1 MKVELKKYNEII
13 VMSLEGFL
21 DFETTVLF
29 ERNYLLETHS
39 KKIIFD
45 FTKLEFVG
53 SCGLMAFIQTMS
65 KFCRYHRPRPRFI
78 GVGQEFLRLMESSG
92 FDFENFYDS
101 LDLAIRS
108 YHYNFDHQK
117 RLGTPLF

>member
-1 MKVELKKYNEII
+1 MKVEIDAHNEIV
-13 VMSLEGFL
+13 VMHLKGFL
-21 DFETTVLF
+21 NFETAILF

-45 FTKLEFVG
+45 FEKLQFVG
-53 SCGLMAFIQTMS
+53 SCGLMAFIQTVS
-65 KFCRYHRPRPRFI
+65 KFCRYHQPQPRFV
-78 GVGQEFLRLMESSG
+78 GVGPEFLRLMEASG
-92 FDFENFYDS
+92 FNFENFYES

-108 YHYNFDHQK
+108 YHYNFDAEK